1 MTCKVYMSLRGDEV
15 SIQRPGARIDQPN
28 GVPSMRAGQ
37 GSPCQHEA
45 LKCADQIVK
54 PLSYY
59 IKK

>member
-1 MTCKVYMSLRGDEV
+1 MRFPSKGRVHACMCD
-15 SIQRPGARIDQPN
+15 ARIDQPN